1 VPEKKLSK
9 LSDSTRYKANDYQY
23 TVSWSEEDQ
32 SYIGRVAEF
41 SSLAAHGD
49 SLEQALQEIST
60 VVEGALEDLAESDE
74 PTPQPFS
81 KRSYSGR
88 LNVRMSEHRHR
99 QLAIEA
105 QQQGVSLNQWI
116 LTKLEAP
123 AK

>member
-1 VPEKKLSK
+1 MQQNKRSE
-9 LSDSTRYKANDYQY
+9 STGKPKYEASDYQY

-32 SYIGRVAEF
+32 AFVGRVAEF

-49 SLEQALQEIST
+49 ALEEALREISL
-60 VVEGALEDLAESDE
+60 VVEGTLEDLAESGE
-74 PTPQPFS
+74 SIPEPFS
-81 KRSYSGR
+81 TRSYSGR

-123 AK
+123 IR

>member
-1 VPEKKLSK
+1 MSQNKLSK
-9 LSDSTRYKANDYQY
+9 SADRARYKASDYQY
-23 TVSWSEEDQ
+23 TVSWSDEDQ
-32 SYIGRVAEF
+32 SYVGRVAEF

-49 SLEQALQEIST
+49 TLELALQEIAA
-60 VVEGALEDLAESDE
+60 VVKGALEDLAESGE
-74 PTPQPFS
+74 PIPDPFS

-105 QQQGVSLNQWI
+105 QQQRVSLNQWI

-123 AK
+123 VK